1 MAPAPGPRGVAP
13 TKQIVPLA
21 PPTDS
26 HHDDRTPVIQTT
38 GPQDLESAGRGYRRD
53 PDQVLTRTTSLG
65 RKRKRA
71 RLSLR
76 RPDRALRALN

>member
-1 MAPAPGPRGVAP
+1 
-13 TKQIVPLA
+13 VPPA

-38 GPQDLESAGRGYRRD
+38 GPQHLKSAGREYRGD
-53 PDQVLTRTTSLG
+53 PDQVLNAHHLAWT
-65 RKRKRA
+65 KRKRS

-76 RPDRALRALN
+76 RPDRALRALKLTDIIDRLDLHD